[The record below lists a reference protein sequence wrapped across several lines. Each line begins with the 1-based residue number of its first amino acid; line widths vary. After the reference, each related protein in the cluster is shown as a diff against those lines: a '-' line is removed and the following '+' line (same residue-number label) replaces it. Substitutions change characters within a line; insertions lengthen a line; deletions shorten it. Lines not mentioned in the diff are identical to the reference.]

1 MTMTGFLALLKKVRK
16 AGGGQVACCPAH
28 DDKSPSLSVSERD
41 GKILVKC
48 FAGCST
54 DAIVNAIGLEIKD
67 LFLDSDPFLGRTSA
81 NYAPVRFNGSG
92 STVAA
97 KVANTP
103 KTIAAVYE
111 YADASGVIL
120 YENVRYEPKDFR
132 QRRPDGNG
140 GYIYNLD
147 GVNRVPYRLPELIDA
162 IKNGV
167 DEIWLTEG
175 EKDADNL
182 RLLGFTATSF
192 KNWTHSHNPYIKG
205 AHAVLFRDHDTSG
218 AKQANDA
225 ARIISEVAKSVKVID
240 LFDGEPLPDKHG
252 KDVSDWIDAR
262 RGEGL
267 ANDDIAE
274 RLAADIV
281 EGWSGWT
288 DAPELDA
295 MPTANGNGRFQF
307 TFTTLDELYNE
318 PEEITS
324 YVWDRTFP
332 VGGFSIISAKPKVG
346 KSTVLRNLAVA
357 ISRGEPFLGRETL
370 KGKVLYLCLEEKR
383 NEVRKHFQL
392 MQAEGDM
399 ILIHSGSRPQ
409 TTIEAIAAMK
419 DSIAEFQPA
428 IVFIDPLSRVIRSA
442 DFNDYGIAY
451 ALEHFID
458 LARETNVHLSA
469 LHHDGKGDRDGGDAI
484 LGSTALFGSV
494 DCHLSMKKR
503 QSGRTISSTQR
514 YGEDLPETVI
524 ELDQETGLILD
535 KGDLQ
540 SAILAEVKAEI
551 IDCLTPGE
559 RLTTAEIKDRISNR
573 NGGQVSKAIAALL
586 AEGTLSR
593 TGTGK
598 KNDPYLYEK
607 C

>member
-1 MTMTGFLALLKKVRK
+1 MTLDAVVSRLSNAKRTGKSFKAL
-16 AGGGQVACCPAH
+16 CPAH
-28 DDKSPSLSVSERD
+28 DDKSPSLSVAEKD

-67 LFLDSDPFLGRTSA
+67 LFLDSDPFLARTSA
-81 NYAPVRFNGSG
+81 NYMPVRNNGNG

-103 KTIAAVYE
+103 KTITAVYE

-147 GVNRVPYRLPELIDA
+147 GVIRVPYRLPELLNA
-162 IKNGV
+162 INNGI

-175 EKDADNL
+175 EKDANNL

-218 AKQANDA
+218 AKQSNDA

-274 RLAADIV
+274 QLALVV
-281 EGWSGWT
+281 EGSGHWQPDT
-288 DAPELDA
+288 PE
-295 MPTANGNGRFQF
+295 PTQIVNGKGRFQF
-307 TFTTLDELYNE
+307 TFSTLDDLYSE
-318 PEEITS
+318 PEEVTA
-324 YVWDRTFP
+324 YVWDQTFP

-357 ISRGEPFLGRETL
+357 ISQGEPFLGRETL

-383 NEVRKHFQL
+383 NEVRKHFRV

-442 DFNDYGIAY
+442 DFNDYGITY

-469 LHHDGKGDRDGGDAI
+469 LHHDGKGGRDGGDAI

-503 QSGRTISSTQR
+503 QHGRTISSTQR

-524 ELDQETGLILD
+524 ELDKETGLILD

-540 SAILAEVKAEI
+540 TAILTEVKAEI
-551 IDCLTPGE
+551 INCLTPGE
-559 RLTTAEIKDRISNR
+559 RLTTAEIKDRITNR
-573 NGGQVSKAIAALL
+573 NNGQVSKAIAALL
-586 AEGTLSR
+586 AEGTLTR

-598 KNDPYLYEK
+598 KNDPYLYEI